1 MSRIRSIHPGLSTDE
16 AYMAM
21 SLAAKAAWPLLW
33 TECDDDGVFEWKPL
47 VLKAKI
53 FPADNIDMGSVLK
66 EYETLQCVK
75 SYELD
80 GRMYGVVR
88 NFIRF
93 QRPKKPNSRKLI
105 PVELRTFVGLN
116 EDGTR
121 PVRNQFGTGGEN
133 QCQMED
139 EGGSRRKK
147 EDSEIEEPPPSSAT
161 QYAFEDG
168 IIRLS
173 EKDFSKWQASFSCLD
188 LRAELIGLSKWA
200 SEQQGNWFHAVKG
213 ALAKRNRTVLEAR
226 GKAKE
231 FRTMSGMDGVL

>member
-1 MSRIRSIHPGLSTDE
+1 
-16 AYMAM
+16 MAM

-33 TECDDDGVFEWKPL
+33 TECDDDGVFDWKPL

-53 FPADNIDMGSVLK
+53 FPADNIDMSSVLK

-93 QRPKKPNSRKLI
+93 QRPKKPNSRNLV
-105 PVELRTFVGLN
+105 PSELRTFVGLN

-139 EGGSRRKK
+139 EGDKK
-147 EDSEIEEPPPSSAT
+147 EKKDKTADAAASSPKK
-161 QYAFEDG
+161 YSFEG
-168 IIRLS
+168 SIVKLT
-173 EKDFSKWQASFSCLD
+173 EKHFGEWVKAYSHLD
-188 LRAELIGLSKWA
+188 LRGELVARDAWLGSDRATDGDRK
-200 SEQQGNWFHAVKG
+200 NWFISTSKY
-213 ALAKRNRTVLEAR
+213 LANRNMEAR
-226 GKAKE
+226 GKVEKTRE
-231 FRTMSGMDGVL
+231 FRTMSGMDGVI